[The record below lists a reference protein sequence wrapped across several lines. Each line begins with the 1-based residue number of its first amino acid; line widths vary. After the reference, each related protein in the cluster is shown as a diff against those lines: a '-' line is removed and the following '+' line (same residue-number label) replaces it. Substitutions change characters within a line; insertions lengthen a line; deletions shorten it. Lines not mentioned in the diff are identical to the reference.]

1 MSEIVVRCVAAYILG
16 VASDSKRAAIMD
28 FLCDDMF
35 DLGRLCDDNVI
46 ILASCAGGLYPIM
59 PEEG

>member
-16 VASDSKRAAIMD
+16 VASDSRRAAMMD

-46 ILASCAGGLYPIM
+46 ILASSVRALSYNA
-59 PEEG
+59 